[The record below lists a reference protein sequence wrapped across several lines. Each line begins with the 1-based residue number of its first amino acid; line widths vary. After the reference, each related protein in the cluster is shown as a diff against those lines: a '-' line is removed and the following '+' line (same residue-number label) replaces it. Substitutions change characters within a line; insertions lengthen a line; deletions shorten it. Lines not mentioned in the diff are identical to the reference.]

1 MSSLL
6 SRVEQAARNFTRI
19 LKNNNGDK
27 NSASKKRKNAKE
39 EGRGQRHIFKIK
51 IGKGLL
57 NFYLKIFWGGS
68 VFKPYV
74 YTILETTITPG
85 EFLRQ
90 ENSIL

>member
-1 MSSLL
+1 ML
-6 SRVEQAARNFTRI
+6 R
-19 LKNNNGDK
+19 
-27 NSASKKRKNAKE
+27 KRGG
-39 EGRGQRHIFKIK
+39 GRRHIFKIK